1 MKKRVVAVLL
11 SLSMCMATA
20 AEATVASAADFSA
33 EITAAEDNDESVAD
47 ETADSQDVEDS
58 TVTIEDGEVS
68 DEEQNDAET
77 TPEADVADAAD
88 SEDEVVV
95 DFSPEEDFTS
105 DAVSADQVVDDS
117 TADAVSYTGENVVSS
132 TEAVLSYHRWEP
144 ITVGGQLRWKLE
156 KISGTKTASAEEAG
170 DAVQTDDAADADVS
184 TDEAVEAD
192 VAGEAEETSETD
204 GETAEVSGTVE
215 ETADAAEE
223 VSEITEDTDTDAVS
237 TTKSYYTATDGLVKI
252 TTLDGDGNT
261 VFTAKYAFDEKGYL
275 I

>member
-1 MKKRVVAVLL
+1 MKNRMMQRQHRK
-11 SLSMCMATA
+11 
-20 AEATVASAADFSA
+20 
-33 EITAAEDNDESVAD
+33 
-47 ETADSQDVEDS
+47 
-58 TVTIEDGEVS
+58 
-68 DEEQNDAET
+68 
-77 TPEADVADAAD
+77 ADVADAAD

-275 I
+275 ITGTSLVGTNGDDR